1 MKKRPE
7 HPRKVIG
14 KPVHKDIATKRKE
27 RKFKKIRGVRPHYL
41 DRLRAKEIPRYI
53 KPLTSMDEAEAEG
66 VYLKEGTRTTYLIP
80 QIKNFVETPEIKK
93 LKDRIKM
100 WLKLGYPVHIIG
112 PTGCGK
118 TTIAM
123 QVAKELG
130 RSTLWINGDEQMT
143 TTDLIGGY
151 SQVEVE
157 SLRDKFIHNVFKSH
171 DILSADWVDNP
182 LTVAC
187 KFGFTLVYNEFS
199 RTLPVANNVLLS
211 VFQEGILELPTHFG
225 KERYVRVHPNFRAI
239 FTSNSVE
246 YAGVHRPQ
254 DALLDR
260 MIGVYMDFYDFDT
273 EVKIVEAHS
282 KVSSKVAKK
291 IVKSVR
297 ALRAKLPEAGR
308 PGTRAAIMAAQAIKA
323 SDSWDLK
330 QILTDIIVTKTKG
343 SADLSK
349 KLTIIERAI

>member
-1 MKKRPE
+1 M
-7 HPRKVIG
+7 G
-14 KPVHKDIATKRKE
+14 L
-27 RKFKKIRGVRPHYL
+27 RPHRL
-41 DRLRAKEIPRYI
+41 NQLRAKETSSYI
-53 KPLTSMDEAEAEG
+53 RPLAPTDEIGVEG
-66 VYLKEGTRTTYLIP
+66 LPIKENPAYLVP
-80 QIKNFVETPEIKK
+80 QIKNFVETPEIKQ
-93 LKDRIKM
+93 LKKRIKI
-100 WLKLGYPVHIIG
+100 WLKIGHPVHIIG

-130 RSTLWINGDEQMT
+130 RSTVWINGDGQMT

-157 SLRDKFIHNVFKSH
+157 SLRDKYIHNVFKSH
-171 DILSADWVDNP
+171 DTLSADWVDNP
-182 LTVAC
+182 LTIAC

-199 RTLPVANNVLLS
+199 RSLPVANNVLLS

-225 KERYVRVHPNFRAI
+225 KERYVKVHPDFRAI
-239 FTSNSVE
+239 FTSNPVE

-273 EVKIVEAHS
+273 EVKIVEVRS
-282 KVSSKVAKK
+282 EVSTKLAKE
-291 IVKSVR
+291 IVKAVR
-297 ALRAKLPEAGR
+297 TLRAKLPEAER
-308 PGTRAAIMAAQAIKA
+308 PGTRAAIMVGQAVKE
-323 SDSWDLK
+323 SGSENLE

-343 SADLSK
+343 TADLSK
-349 KLTIIERAI
+349 KLEIIKSVI

>member
-1 MKKRPE
+1 MEKRSE

-14 KPVHKDIATKRKE
+14 EPIHKDMATKKKE
-27 RKFKKIRGVRPHYL
+27 RQLKKIRGLRPHYL
-41 DRLRAKEIPRYI
+41 DQLRAKEIPRYI
-53 KPLTSMDEAEAEG
+53 GPLTSMEEEETEG
-66 VYLKEGTRTTYLIP
+66 MPLKEPRATYLIP
-80 QIKNFVETPEIKK
+80 QIKNFVETPEIKQ
-93 LKDRIKM
+93 LKERIKM
-100 WLKLGYPVHIIG
+100 WLRLGYPVHIIG

-130 RSTLWINGDEQMT
+130 RSALWINGDEQMT

-151 SQVEVE
+151 SQIEVE
-157 SLRDKFIHNVFKSH
+157 SLRDKYIHNVFKSH

-182 LTVAC
+182 LTISC

-199 RTLPVANNVLLS
+199 RTLPIANNVLLS

-225 KERYVRVHPNFRAI
+225 KERYVKVHPNFRAI

-260 MIGVYMDFYDFDT
+260 MIGVYMDYYDFDT

-282 KVSSKVAKK
+282 KVSTEIAKK
-291 IVKSVR
+291 IVKAVR
-297 ALRAKLPEAGR
+297 ALREELPEAER
-308 PGTRAAIMAAQAIKA
+308 PGTRAAIMAAHAIKE
-323 SDSWDLK
+323 SNPKDLE
-330 QILTDIIVTKTKG
+330 QILTDIIVTKTRG
-343 SADLSK
+343 TADLSN
-349 KLTIIERAI
+349 KLKIIKNVI